1 MTNEYH
7 FLGSRLCRFCTVV
20 ILISIAA
27 TVFRSRESLRSVNAA
42 TPNAIQLPGQ
52 YGKVFRTTP
61 PADHSMQHV
70 LAATYYSVKRNLAAS
85 LMLSDQGA
93 RSLQIQP
100 TLFSSSGSRF
110 AVPAVTL
117 QGNEIRTFDLQQWVA
132 LAGPRFQEGSV
143 QVSYVGNDM
152 ELGGVLRLVDL
163 THSLIFDEELSEPM
177 MFKSSQLEGVW

>member
-1 MTNEYH
+1 MANEYH
-7 FLGSRLCRFCTVV
+7 FLGSRLCRFCTIV
-20 ILISIAA
+20 ILVSIAA
-27 TVFRSRESLRSVNAA
+27 TIFRSRESLRSVNAA
-42 TPNAIQLPGQ
+42 PTMPSVLQLPGQ

-85 LMLSDQGA
+85 LMVSDQGA

-100 TLFSSSGSRF
+100 TLFSSSGNRF

-117 QGNEIRTFDLQQWVA
+117 QANEIRTFDLQQWVA
-132 LAGPRFQEGSV
+132 LAGPSFQEGSV

-163 THSLIFDEELSEPM
+163 GHSLIF
-177 MFKSSQLEGVW
+177 